1 MNICFVFLFNL
12 FSNIYKMYRLL
23 IFLFLLCFY
32 SCANIQAPSG
42 GPPDT
47 TPPKI
52 KKFYPNNNTT
62 NFNDKILIE
71 FDKWMDRTS
80 VIENLSIL
88 PDIQFEY
95 NWSGK
100 ELEINFKEKLKENTT
115 YSLILGTQYKDYYNN
130 KPESAFSLVFS
141 SGNNIDTG
149 KINGQVI
156 GEKID
161 GAYIFAYTGDKN
173 YFDTLNPKFTKPA
186 YRIQIGT
193 NGKFTITAL
202 KDGTYRLIVIKD
214 LLKNALYD
222 FNDPYGVYTEDV
234 EVIKG
239 KSKDIVIKM
248 GDILD
253 NIPPSIVSINSP
265 SIDKVAIKFS
275 KRLVDTSFYNSKFFI
290 TDTLFSDTIN
300 IKAKYKNTFEENT
313 YEIIPET
320 KLNHQKVYTL
330 IFNKENLPYDS
341 NFNNLDINRIPKFIT
356 YNKIDSLPIRLFTK
370 PFKDSSLNIPLN
382 PIFDYTFNNAINKE
396 NLILNYSL
404 FQKSNNTLIE
414 LDTIP
419 TADNQ
424 IILKPRN
431 ALNENTD
438 YLLRVEFKNVSSLNN
453 SLTIDTT
460 IILNFKTD
468 DFRNS
473 GSISG
478 KFINNNLKCKEKLMI
493 VLYNKNYRFQKELND
508 RNEFVF
514 INIPADTYNIE
525 VYCDKNN
532 NKKYDY
538 GRVYPFEFAEEFYI
552 HNQTITVKARWMVEN
567 IQIIETND

>member
-1 MNICFVFLFNL
+1 M

-52 KKFYPNNNTT
+52 KKFYPDNNTK

-80 VIENLSIL
+80 VIENLTIL
-88 PDIQFEY
+88 PDIQYEY

-100 ELEINFKEKLKENTT
+100 ELEINFKDKLKENTT

-149 KINGQVI
+149 KISGQVI
-156 GEKID
+156 GEKVD
-161 GAYIFAYTGDKN
+161 GAYIFAYIGDKN

-193 NGKFTITAL
+193 NGKFTIPAL
-202 KDGTYRLIVIKD
+202 KDGTYRLIVIND

-222 FNDPYGVYTEDV
+222 FNDPFGVATNDI
-234 EVIKG
+234 EVING
-239 KSKDIVIKM
+239 KSNDVLIKL
-248 GDILD
+248 GDVLD
-253 NIPPSIVSINSP
+253 KTLPSIVSINSP
-265 SIDKVAIKFS
+265 TMDKIIIKFS
-275 KRLVDTSFYNSKFFI
+275 KRIVDSSFYNSKFFI
-290 TDTLFSDTIN
+290 TDTLYFDTIN
-300 IKAKYKNTFEENT
+300 IKAKYKNTFQENT

-382 PIFDYTFNNAINKE
+382 PIFDYTFNNAINKG

-404 FQKSNNTLIE
+404 VQKSNNTLIE

-468 DFRNS
+468 DFKNS

-478 KFINNNLKCKEKLMI
+478 KLVNNNLKCKEKLIM
-493 VLYNKNYRFQKELND
+493 VLYNKNYKFQTELND
-508 RNEFVF
+508 QNEFVF

-525 VYCDKNN
+525 VFCDKNN